1 METHYLTP
9 PAALIP
15 ECNEPE
21 FLGYTYGDAV
31 EYAVLLQGSFD
42 ECHIE
47 IDALNQWVKQHQ
59 STDIS
64 SQQDNSQ
71 GTPKG

>member
-21 FLGYTYGDAV
+21 FLGYTYGDVVEHAV
-31 EYAVLLQGSFD
+31 QLQGAFR

-47 IDALNQWVKQHQ
+47 IDTLNQWVKSHQ
-59 STDIS
+59 SDDS
-64 SQQDNSQ
+64 DYQQPKTE